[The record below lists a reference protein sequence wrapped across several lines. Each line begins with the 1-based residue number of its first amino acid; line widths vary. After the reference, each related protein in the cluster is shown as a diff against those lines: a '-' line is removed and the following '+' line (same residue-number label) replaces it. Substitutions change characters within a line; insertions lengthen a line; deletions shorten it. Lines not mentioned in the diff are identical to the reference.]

1 MEKTELLIHLRGM
14 NEDGTISSNGGCT
27 FYAKQLDPTREH
39 GYTISEAWCS
49 DKDNYSRKIG
59 RAIAIGRCDQLP
71 ESACYTK
78 EEVLKALLQNA
89 IIVGDIRP
97 QTFFGNLVSKLA

>member
-1 MEKTELLIHLRGM
+1 MEKTELLIHLRTL

-27 FYAKQLDPTREH
+27 FYAKQIDPTRED
-39 GYTISEAWCS
+39 GYTISEAWCN

-78 EEVLKALLQNA
+78 EEILDDLLA
-89 IIVGDIRP
+89 DAKIVEDGRP
-97 QTFFGNLVSKLA
+97 KEFFENLVSKLA